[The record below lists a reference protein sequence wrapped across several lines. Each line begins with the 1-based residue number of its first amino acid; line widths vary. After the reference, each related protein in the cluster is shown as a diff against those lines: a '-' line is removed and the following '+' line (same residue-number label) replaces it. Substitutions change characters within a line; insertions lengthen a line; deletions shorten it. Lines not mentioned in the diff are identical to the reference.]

1 MGITI
6 IIIVC
11 LIYFCIKKTNKNSI
25 KNTIVNDVWK
35 RLEMYELLEQYIDS
49 TNYRFYHF
57 QHELSGI
64 REEELTPELKERLKT
79 ILGYIREDAEE
90 FSSRKKEARKYDS
103 QNGIFTSLSSE
114 AAQYL
119 TKLEAYFVRKYI
131 QRVNNKAYGY
141 ECGNNHLMEEFNKTM
156 EHFGISEKDLG

>member
-49 TNYRFYHF
+49 TNHHFYHLGY
-57 QHELSGI
+57 ELQGMKKK
-64 REEELTPELKERLKT
+64 ELTPELKKRLKT
-79 ILGYIREDAEE
+79 ILGDIREYIEE
-90 FSSRKKEARKYDS
+90 FNTKRIEVKKYNSHE
-103 QNGIFTSLSSE
+103 GIFTPLTPE
-114 AAQYL
+114 VAQYL
-119 TKLEAYFVRKYI
+119 TRLEAYFVRKYI
-131 QRVNNKAYGY
+131 QRVKNKAYGY